1 MKLKALLNTS
11 IGTLILVSA
20 ASVPGA
26 SLLAGGMAGY
36 LESRT
41 PRVGARLGVLAGA
54 VALAVTLMF
63 SMVRKIPEA
72 TDHGITHYLWVG
84 LGVPAI
90 DGIMPFLVWP
100 LLGGA
105 IGAYIRSET
114 SSNDVD

>member
-1 MKLKALLNTS
+1 MERKTLLNAS

-26 SLLAGGMAGY
+26 SLLAGGVAGY

-41 PRVGARLGVLAGA
+41 PMIGARIGIVAGV
-54 VALAVTLMF
+54 VALAVMLIS

-72 TDHGITHYLWVG
+72 SDHGIAHYIWVG

-90 DGIMPFLVWP
+90 DGIMPFIVWP

-114 SSNDVD
+114 ASN